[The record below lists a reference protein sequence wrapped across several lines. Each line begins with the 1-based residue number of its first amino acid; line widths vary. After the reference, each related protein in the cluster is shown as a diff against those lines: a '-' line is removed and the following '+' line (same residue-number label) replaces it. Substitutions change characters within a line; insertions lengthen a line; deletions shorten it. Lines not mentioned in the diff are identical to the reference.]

1 MAAHAASAAEG
12 RRETTWSVESALVSA
27 NANRLRASIWIY
39 PWDVLDAGPQ
49 DALRQARDVAG
60 VDAVNLAVT
69 YHAGL
74 FLLPHNPR
82 RRLYA
87 AEDGVLYFR
96 ADRRLFERSPAPT
109 FSSLTDTIDPLAEA
123 LRAAR
128 TLDMRVSA
136 WTVCCHNSRIAQ
148 AHPDLAVVNALGD
161 RLPFALCPLQPA
173 VQEYFG
179 GLIDALRAY
188 PDLEAIELEAL
199 YWLAANHDWHHAKF
213 GMPLDDMAWALLGL
227 CCCEAC
233 ARSAGVERERLE
245 RPLKERL
252 LAAMTG
258 EPLGP
263 ASRATL
269 AAIGAEVTAL
279 LEAREESLARLL
291 ARLTARAHVPV
302 RALVGSGLVE
312 GAWKAGVDLAA
323 WSHAAPALTVN
334 AYGGSAD
341 AVRSTLEGFR
351 RAAPATTHMVVGLNA
366 THPTTHSEED
376 LRAQALAAA
385 DSAADELSFYH
396 YGLLPLPRLGWIR
409 RAVQAARSALDEAVL
424 GD

>member
-1 MAAHAASAAEG
+1 MPC
-12 RRETTWSVESALVSA
+12 SVESALVSA
-27 NANRLRASIWIY
+27 NADRPRSSIWIY
-39 PWDVLDAGPQ
+39 PWDLLDEGAEP
-49 DALRQARDVAG
+49 ALRQARDVAG

-82 RRLYA
+82 RRLYV

-128 TLDMRVSA
+128 RLDVRVRA

-148 AHPDLAVVNALGD
+148 AHPDLAVLNALGD

-173 VQEYFG
+173 VQEYLG

-213 GMPLDDMAWALLGL
+213 GLPLDDMTWALLGV

-233 ARSAGVERERLE
+233 ARSAGVDREQLE

-252 LAAMTG
+252 LAAMAG

-263 ASRATL
+263 ASRATV
-269 AAIGAEVTAL
+269 AAIGAEVGAL
-279 LEAREESLARLL
+279 LAAREESLARLL
-291 ARLTARAHVPV
+291 ARLTSRAHVPI

-312 GAWKAGVDLAA
+312 GAWKAGIDLEA

-341 AVRSTLEGFR
+341 AVRSTLQGFR
-351 RAAPATTHMVVGLNA
+351 RAAPATRYLAVGINA
-366 THPTTHSEED
+366 THPITTSEEH
-376 LRAQALAAA
+376 LRTQTLAAA
-385 DSAADELSFYH
+385 QSEPDELSFYH
-396 YGLLPLPRLGWIR
+396 YGLLPLARLGWIR
-409 RAVQAARSALDEAVL
+409 HAVQAARSALNEAVL
-424 GD
+424 DD